1 MKHFLAVI
9 SLVFSSGFSLSFA
22 EEIKVPKA
30 LKDMQPAE
38 PLSSMQL
45 VPLHVAE
52 SKGKWLQVEDFEGI
66 QAQFKRS
73 PYQRPIELRSDKL
86 RTKKYLPAGE
96 SEEGKTD
103 LDYNYE
109 LLFSTTIHNNES
121 RCVFYE
127 IKKFSGHQEIIE
139 DKIDLY
145 STTVQKK
152 KGKEIP
158 KNILDTWSY
167 NKAEEVPKIWEEPGI
182 FPLSFSM
189 TSKGRLLKVLCATKK
204 HINTNGTYDGKA
216 AFTSYALLLDSY
228 GVDLKKNGR
237 NFKAF
242 KEVEP
247 EATETRRTQS
257 TKPDAQR

>member
-1 MKHFLAVI
+1 MKHFLATIPLV
-9 SLVFSSGFSLSFA
+9 LTTVFSMSFA
-22 EEIKVPKA
+22 SGSKA
-30 LKDMQPAE
+30 EKMALENASSLNRQPLL
-38 PLSSMQL
+38 PVYS
-45 VPLHVAE
+45 AE
-52 SKGKWLQVEDFEGI
+52 SRGQWLQAEDFEGI
-66 QAQFKRS
+66 QAQFKKS
-73 PYQRPIELRSDKL
+73 PYQKPIELKQDKS
-86 RTKKYLPAGE
+86 RTKKYLPADE
-96 SEEGKTD
+96 KAEGKTD

-127 IKKFSGHQEIIE
+127 IKKFSGHQEIVE

-152 KGKEIP
+152 KGKKIP

-204 HINTNGTYDGKA
+204 HINTNGTYGGKA

-237 NFKAF
+237 DFKAF
-242 KEVEP
+242 REVEP
-247 EATETRRTQS
+247 EVTQ
-257 TKPDAQR
+257 TQKPQAPKPAAQN